1 LTLHFSPEH
10 SVGASRAVGLKE
22 CEMKANEETK
32 TYAWQFKDGK
42 VNCYKDSA
50 DTCNVTKLWEVEQ
63 VSNIHDA
70 VLAEATKKINAILSR
85 VESGHRDSGR
95 VLRFIQFNNRHLL
108 VWAACGNVG
117 PFDDDT
123 ALKLALRLKSQ

>member
-10 SVGASRAVGLKE
+10 SVGAGRAVGLKE

-85 VESGHRDSGR
+85 VESGHRDSDR
-95 VLRFIQFNNRHLL
+95 LLRFIQFNNRHLL
-108 VWAACGNVG
+108 VDRNN
-117 PFDDDT
+117 
-123 ALKLALRLKSQ
+123 